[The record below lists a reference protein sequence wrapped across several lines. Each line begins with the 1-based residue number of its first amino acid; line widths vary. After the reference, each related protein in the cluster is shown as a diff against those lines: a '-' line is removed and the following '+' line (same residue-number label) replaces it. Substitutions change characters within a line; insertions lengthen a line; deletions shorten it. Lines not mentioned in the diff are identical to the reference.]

1 MEDLI
6 KARFVEMF
14 GNPVSNE
21 KGWDQ
26 VNMKAVCT
34 KITDGEHG
42 SVPRETTGHPFL
54 NAKHIKQDGSIDWDS
69 ITFISDEVHQK
80 IYKRCNPEPGD
91 ILMTTTGT
99 IGNVAITP
107 ETEAFSMDRGITL
120 LKIDR
125 SLVNS
130 AFITWLLRFEAMQS
144 IMKANIHAS
153 AIGHL
158 FLNKVEQLPVI
169 VPPLMQ
175 QNDFAFFCDQVDK
188 SKSIIQKF
196 LDETQLLFDKL
207 MQDYFG

>member
-1 MEDLI
+1 
-6 KARFVEMF
+6 
-14 GNPVSNE
+14 
-21 KGWDQ
+21 
-26 VNMKAVCT
+26 
-34 KITDGEHG
+34 
-42 SVPRETTGHPFL
+42 
-54 NAKHIKQDGSIDWDS
+54 
-69 ITFISDEVHQK
+69 
-80 IYKRCNPEPGD
+80 
-91 ILMTTTGT
+91 MTTTGT

-125 SLVNS
+125 SIVNS
-130 AFITWLLRFEAMQS
+130 AFVTWLLRFEAMQS

-175 QNDFAFFCDQVDK
+175 QDNFAAFCDQVGK
-188 SKSIIQKF
+188 SKSVIQKS